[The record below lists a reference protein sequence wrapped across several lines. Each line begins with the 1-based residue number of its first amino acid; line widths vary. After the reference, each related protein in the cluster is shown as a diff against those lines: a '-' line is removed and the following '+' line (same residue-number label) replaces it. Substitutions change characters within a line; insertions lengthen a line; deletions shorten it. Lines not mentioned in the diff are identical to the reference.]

1 LRFWMSVL
9 GLVIGLQSAC
19 IAANSDG
26 FRTPDPAVEGD
37 KFRSVLIKDVAVAPR
52 ESGDNGSI
60 IEVSEVAAEKANEV
74 SADKTS
80 EVSAEKTSEVPAE
93 KTSEAA
99 AERERDHSS
108 RSLQEMLILFLKGAG
123 ALTVLVLIYKGLKR
137 WFGPKRQS
145 ESEAPE

>member
-1 LRFWMSVL
+1 
-9 GLVIGLQSAC
+9 VIGLQSAG

-26 FRTPDPAVEGD
+26 FRSPDPAVEGD
-37 KFRSVLIKDVAVAPR
+37 KFRSAVLIKDVAVAPR
-52 ESGDNGSI
+52 EYGDNGSI
-60 IEVSEVAAEKANEV
+60 IQVSEVAAEKAN
-74 SADKTS
+74 

-137 WFGPKRQS
+137 WFGPKRQG

>member
-1 LRFWMSVL
+1 MSVL

-26 FRTPDPAVEGD
+26 FRTPDPALEGD
-37 KFRSVLIKDVAVAPR
+37 KFRSAVLIKDVAVPPR

-60 IEVSEVAAEKANEV
+60 IQVSEVAAEKANEV

-80 EVSAEKTSEVPAE
+80 EAEKTSEVPAE
-93 KTSEAA
+93 KTSKAA

-145 ESEAPE
+145 E